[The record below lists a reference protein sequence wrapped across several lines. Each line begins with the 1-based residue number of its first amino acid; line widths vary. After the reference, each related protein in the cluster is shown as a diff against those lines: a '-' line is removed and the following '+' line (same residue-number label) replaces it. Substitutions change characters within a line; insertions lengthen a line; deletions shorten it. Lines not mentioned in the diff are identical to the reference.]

1 MNENPQVHA
10 TPGRAGSSVAV
21 GFVLGALV
29 GAGIALLLAPEA
41 GKEARRRLAD
51 AGRRWGGAARGKL
64 DQARDTVNDLKQEAK
79 SALEAGREAFEHEQK
94 PQEPRPVSRAELKAW
109 ALESG
114 SVGRHRA
121 MADGTRPMTH

>member
-29 GAGIALLLAPEA
+29 GAGIAL
-41 GKEARRRLAD
+41 
-51 AGRRWGGAARGKL
+51 
-64 DQARDTVNDLKQEAK
+64 NDLKQEAK

-114 SVGRHRA
+114 SVGGHRA